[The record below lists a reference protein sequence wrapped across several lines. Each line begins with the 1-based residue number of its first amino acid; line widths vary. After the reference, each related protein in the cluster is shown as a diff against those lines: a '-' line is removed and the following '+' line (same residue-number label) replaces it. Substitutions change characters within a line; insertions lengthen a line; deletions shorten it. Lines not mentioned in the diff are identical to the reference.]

1 MLRGAHSIAA
11 PLASMIRPPLAAEYI
26 TSSGL
31 PTMPS
36 REPTQTNEPPAAG
49 ISGAKCF
56 ITRKALS
63 RLLCSTFFA
72 SSYAISVSGLL
83 TCRPWL
89 RTTTSTVPKVSAAC
103 SARLATNASSLR
115 SPGT

>member
-1 MLRGAHSIAA
+1 M
-11 PLASMIRPPLAAEYI
+11 
-26 TSSGL
+26 

-36 REPTQTNEPPAAG
+36 REPTHTNEPPAWG

-63 RLLCSTFFA
+63 RLLCK
-72 SSYAISVSGLL
+72 
-83 TCRPWL
+83 
-89 RTTTSTVPKVSAAC
+89 TSRAAC
-103 SARLATNASSLR
+103 VVHLDQGAAGLQAVVEHDDVHRIEGIRSPLARSATNVSSLR